1 VYHVQSLGFFGVEG
15 EMNDGVSAPTAR
27 LDKMR
32 DWYYHYAAPL
42 PKAGNPARSA
52 TATLARLTPNAPQIK
67 PCNSYLSSS
76 SPPPSPDVVVCASTE
91 QELLLEGGSSGSRP
105 PANLRGAWQGSGN
118 KRSPTPRSIHGTL
131 DESRV
136 IAYVSLA
143 HTFSRCGRYA
153 HLEALGVTVVYFG
166 PLFESSDLGHG
177 YDTADYMSVDRRL
190 GSSRT
195 FAEVVAELAARGIQ
209 VRRSVVPCTRTGLR
223 LGTTLCPI

>member
-1 VYHVQSLGFFGVEG
+1 MYHVQSLGFFGVEG

-131 DESRV
+131 DASGVIFTSKPVTCRCRCSNADHASR
-136 IAYVSLA
+136 
-143 HTFSRCGRYA
+143 H
-153 HLEALGVTVVYFG
+153 
-166 PLFESSDLGHG
+166 
-177 YDTADYMSVDRRL
+177 
-190 GSSRT
+190 
-195 FAEVVAELAARGIQ
+195 
-209 VRRSVVPCTRTGLR
+209 VPA
-223 LGTTLCPI
+223 TTLEPAHNDPQQLG